1 MSLHAKLSASGSH
14 RWLACPASVAAE
26 RDIVD
31 KTSPYAFEGTVA
43 HELAEV
49 ALKSNTNADDW
60 VGKVMPETHA
70 EITQV
75 MSDHVQE
82 YIDYVRYHIPPNGYA
97 AYEVRVDFSDWVP
110 DGFGTCD
117 ALIIGGSTMRVIDLK
132 YGQGVKVSPV
142 DNSQGML
149 YALGAYAQ
157 CAGMIDIE
165 KIIITIVQPRAN
177 PDIFEEWEIG
187 IEQLLEWGEY
197 AKSRAL
203 MCDLPDAEFNP
214 GEKQCQWCKA
224 KATCTAL
231 AAFTSEVIMNQFDEV
246 EELTPVNRLTDEQ
259 LGKALAGKKLI
270 VSWLDA
276 VEDVV
281 VERLGSGIPF
291 DGYKLVAGKSNR
303 QWSKEPNVEQNI
315 CELLGEQAYIKSL
328 VSPAQAEKIVGKKRA
343 VEIAPFVVKPQGRPT
358 LAKSDDPRPAVNIT
372 ADDFEVASR
381 GS

>member
-1 MSLHAKLSASGSH
+1 MTAHAKLSASGSH
-14 RWLACPASVAAE
+14 RWLACPASVEAE
-26 RDIVD
+26 RGIAD
-31 KTSPYAFEGTVA
+31 KSSPHAFEGTVA
-43 HELAEV
+43 HELAEI
-49 ALKSNTNADDW
+49 ALKSNTDADEW
-60 VGKVMPETHA
+60 IGKVMPETHA
-70 EITQV
+70 EITQE
-75 MSDHVQE
+75 MAEHVQE
-82 YIDYVRYHIPPNGYA
+82 YINYVRYHIPPNAYA

-110 DGFGTCD
+110 EGFGTCD
-117 ALIIGGSTMRVIDLK
+117 ALIISGSTMHVIDLK
-132 YGQGVKVSPV
+132 YGQGIQVSPV
-142 DNSQGML
+142 DNTQGML

-157 CAGMIDIE
+157 CAGIADIQ
-165 KIIITIVQPRAN
+165 KIIITIVQPRSN
-177 PDIFEEWEIG
+177 PNIFEDWEIS

-203 MCDLPDAEFNP
+203 MCGLPDAEFNP

-231 AAFTSEVIMNQFDEV
+231 AAFTSDIIMNQFDQV

-259 LGKALAGKKLI
+259 LGKALSAKKLI

-303 QWSKEPNVEQNI
+303 QWSEESGVEQSI
-315 CELLGEQAYIKSL
+315 FELLGEEAYTKKL

-343 VEIAPFVVKPQGRPT
+343 AEIATFVVKPQGRPT

-372 ADDFEVASR
+372 ADDF
-381 GS
+381 

>member
-1 MSLHAKLSASGSH
+1 MTAHAKLSASGSH
-14 RWLACPASVAAE
+14 RWLACPASVEAE
-26 RDIVD
+26 RGIAD
-31 KTSPYAFEGTVA
+31 KSSPHAFEGTVA

-49 ALKSNTNADDW
+49 ALKTGADADEW
-60 VGKVMPETHA
+60 IGKVMPETHA
-70 EITQV
+70 EITQE
-75 MSDHVQE
+75 MAEHVQE
-82 YIDYVRYHIPPNGYA
+82 YINYVRYHIPPNAYA

-110 DGFGTCD
+110 EGFGTCD
-117 ALIIGGSTMRVIDLK
+117 ALIISGSTMHVIDLK
-132 YGQGVKVSPV
+132 YGQGIQVSPV
-142 DNSQGML
+142 DNTQGML

-157 CAGMIDIE
+157 CAGIADIQ
-165 KIIITIVQPRAN
+165 KIIITIVQPRCN
-177 PDIFEEWEIG
+177 PNIFEDWEIS

-203 MCDLPDAEFNP
+203 MCGLPDAEFNP

-231 AAFTSEVIMNQFDEV
+231 AAFTSDIIMNQFDEV

-259 LGKALAGKKLI
+259 LGKALSAKKLI

-276 VEDVV
+276 VEEVV
-281 VERLGSGIPF
+281 VDRLGSGIPF

-303 QWSKEPNVEQNI
+303 QWSEESGVEQSI
-315 CELLGEQAYIKSL
+315 FELLGEEAYTKKL

-343 VEIAPFVVKPQGRPT
+343 AEIATFVVKPQGRPT

-372 ADDFEVASR
+372 ADDF
-381 GS
+381 

>member
-1 MSLHAKLSASGSH
+1 MTAHAKLSASGSH
-14 RWLACPASVAAE
+14 RWLACPASVEAE
-26 RDIVD
+26 RGIVD
-31 KTSPYAFEGTVA
+31 KSSPHAFEGTVA

-49 ALKSNTNADDW
+49 ALKSNTDADDW
-60 VGKVMPETHA
+60 VGKVMAETHA
-70 EITQV
+70 EITQE
-75 MSDHVQE
+75 MADHVQE
-82 YIDYVRYHIPPNGYA
+82 YISFVRYHIPPNGYA

-117 ALIIGGSTMRVIDLK
+117 ALIIGGDTMHVIDLK
-132 YGQGVKVSPV
+132 YGQGVQVSPV

-157 CAGMIDIE
+157 CAGIVDIK
-165 KIIITIVQPRAN
+165 KIIITIVQPRCN
-177 PDIFEEWEIG
+177 PDIFESWEIS

-203 MCDLPDAEFNP
+203 MCGLPDAEFNP

-231 AAFTSEVIMNQFDEV
+231 AAFTSDVIMNQFDEV
-246 EELTPVNRLTDEQ
+246 DELTAVNRLTDEQ
-259 LGKALAGKKLI
+259 LGKALAAKKLI
-270 VSWLDA
+270 ISWLDA

-281 VERLGSGIPF
+281 VERLGSGVAF

-303 QWSKEPNVEQNI
+303 QWSNEGAVENDI
-315 CELLGEQAYIKSL
+315 YELLGEEAYTKKL

-343 VEIAPFVVKPQGRPT
+343 SEIAKFVVKPQGRPT
-358 LAKSDDPRPAVNIT
+358 LVKSDDPRPAVNIT
-372 ADDFEVASR
+372 ADDF
-381 GS
+381 

>member
-1 MSLHAKLSASGSH
+1 MTAHAKLSASGSH
-14 RWLACPASVAAE
+14 RWLACPASVEAE
-26 RDIVD
+26 RGIAD
-31 KTSPYAFEGTVA
+31 KSSPHAFEGTVA

-49 ALKSNTNADDW
+49 ALKSNTDADEW

-70 EITQV
+70 EITQEMV
-75 MSDHVQE
+75 DHVQE
-82 YIDYVRYHIPPNGYA
+82 YINYVRYHIPPNAYA

-110 DGFGTCD
+110 EGFGTCD
-117 ALIIGGSTMRVIDLK
+117 ALIIGGSTMHVIDLK
-132 YGQGVKVSPV
+132 YGQGVQVSPV

-157 CAGMIDIE
+157 CAGIVDIQ
-165 KIIITIVQPRAN
+165 KIIITIVQPRCN
-177 PDIFEEWEIG
+177 PDIFESWEIT
-187 IEQLLEWGEY
+187 IDQLLEWGEY

-203 MCDLPDAEFNP
+203 MCGLPDAEFNP

-231 AAFTSEVIMNQFDEV
+231 AAFTSDVIMNQFDEV

-259 LGKALAGKKLI
+259 LGKALSAKKLI

-281 VERLGSGIPF
+281 VERLGSGVAF
-291 DGYKLVAGKSNR
+291 EGYKLVAGKSNR
-303 QWSKEPNVEQNI
+303 QWSNEGAVENDI
-315 CELLGEQAYIKSL
+315 YELLGEEAYTKKL
-328 VSPAQAEKIVGKKRA
+328 VSPTQAEKIVGKKRA
-343 VEIAPFVVKPQGRPT
+343 SEIAKFVVKPQGRPT

-372 ADDFEVASR
+372 ADDF
-381 GS
+381 

>member
-1 MSLHAKLSASGSH
+1 MTAHAKLSASGSH
-14 RWLACPASVAAE
+14 RWLACPASVEAE
-26 RDIVD
+26 RSIAD
-31 KTSPYAFEGTVA
+31 KSSPHAFEGTVA

-49 ALKSNTNADDW
+49 ALKSNTDADEW

-70 EITQV
+70 EITQE
-75 MSDHVQE
+75 MADHVQE
-82 YIDYVRYHIPPNGYA
+82 YINYVRYHIPPNAYA

-110 DGFGTCD
+110 EGFGTCD
-117 ALIIGGSTMRVIDLK
+117 ALIIAGDTMHVIDLK
-132 YGQGVKVSPV
+132 YGQGVQVSPV

-157 CAGMIDIE
+157 CAGIVDIQ
-165 KIIITIVQPRAN
+165 KIIITIVQPRCN
-177 PDIFEEWEIG
+177 PDIFESWEIS
-187 IEQLLEWGEY
+187 IEQLLAWGEY

-203 MCDLPDAEFNP
+203 MCGLPDAEFNP

-231 AAFTSEVIMNQFDEV
+231 AAFTSDVIMNQFDEV

-259 LGKALAGKKLI
+259 LGKALSAKKLI
-270 VSWLDA
+270 ISWLDA

-281 VERLGSGIPF
+281 VERLGSGVAF

-303 QWSKEPNVEQNI
+303 QWSNEGAVENDI
-315 CELLGEQAYIKSL
+315 YELLGEDAYTKKL

-343 VEIAPFVVKPQGRPT
+343 SEIAKFVVKPQGRPT

-372 ADDFEVASR
+372 ADDF
-381 GS
+381 